1 MVIEMLHS
9 YKKPSGDSFNTEKS
23 PQTISKHLKNIPY
36 KQKNKALTF
45 KMQGLCTY
53 IHKHIQCK
61 MWALFHRSSIVY
73 GWIMDRLLKCI
84 SLNGLTFSQSHSPGL
99 KLRSV
104 FLFQFTLI
112 SYLFKRGMF
121 LCICLKLYVYMYFSK
136 NYLIKA

>member
-84 SLNGLTFSQSHSPGL
+84 SLNGLTFSDSFLSISFSRTKAQVCLFILVHSH
-99 KLRSV
+99 
-104 FLFQFTLI
+104 FLSLQKRYVSL
-112 SYLFKRGMF
+112 YLFKI
-121 LCICLKLYVYMYFSK
+121 ICLHLFQ
-136 NYLIKA
+136 